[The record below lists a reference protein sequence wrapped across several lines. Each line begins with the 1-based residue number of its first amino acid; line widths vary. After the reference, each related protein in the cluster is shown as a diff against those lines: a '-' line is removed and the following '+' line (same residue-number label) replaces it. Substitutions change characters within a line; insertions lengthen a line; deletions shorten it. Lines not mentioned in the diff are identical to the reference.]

1 LVSGSF
7 GEGRTVAWL
16 AVDPTVARLC
26 LAFLDGDKDAVAPL
40 ADRLQE
46 LGFEGADKV
55 RNHNRNKKLLLV
67 LRALP
72 DATCWQLACDFAE
85 HVLPVWERLSGPEQ
99 RLNQAIPTRRRWL
112 EGQAADGDLARANT
126 AAKACARRFRGQTDD
141 CDDMARR
148 AVALAAAW
156 VCTKAPASY
165 AAASAAKHAAAA
177 AREGLLSFE
186 GRAWSRE
193 GGGTAEDWANASWL
207 WERRWQ
213 INHVR
218 EYLTGRIQPGAPE
231 K

>member
-1 LVSGSF
+1 
-7 GEGRTVAWL
+7 VAHP

-40 ADRLQE
+40 ADRLKE
-46 LGFEGADKV
+46 LGFAGADKV
-55 RNHNRNKKLLLV
+55 HKRNRSKQLRLV

-99 RLNQAIPTRRRWL
+99 RLNQAIATRRKWL
-112 EGQAADGDLARANT
+112 QGQATDGELARANT
-126 AAKACARRFRGQTDD
+126 AAKASARRFPGYDDD
-141 CDDMARR
+141 CADLARR

-165 AAASAAKHAAAA
+165 AAASTAKHAAAA
-177 AREGLLSFE
+177 AREGFMDFE
-186 GRAWSRE
+186 GRAWSRD

-213 INHVR
+213 INHIR
-218 EYLTGRIQPGAPE
+218 AYLTRRIQSGAPE
-231 K
+231 P